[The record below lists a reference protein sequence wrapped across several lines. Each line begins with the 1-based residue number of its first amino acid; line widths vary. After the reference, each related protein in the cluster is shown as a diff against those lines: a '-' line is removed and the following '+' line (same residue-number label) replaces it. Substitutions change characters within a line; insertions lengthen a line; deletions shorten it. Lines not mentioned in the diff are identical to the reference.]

1 MSSPSNFLF
10 DLATGALVVKD
21 LGGGGGSSDVNI
33 IEILG
38 SPVALGNPLFVELS
52 DGTNALG
59 TNANPIRTSPGSGAA
74 TQPVSGSVAV
84 TNFPATQPVSG
95 TVAVSNFPATQPV
108 SGSVSVSNF
117 PATQPISAV
126 SLPLPANAAQ
136 ETGGNL
142 ASIKADADIIAAAV
156 GAPAATAPTKA
167 ILEGLRANVGST
179 LPTAVTDGQLVDAM
193 ADKLGRTVTLS
204 NGHRSLLG
212 TAVLSSSSNSL
223 VSFIGSAGGSLFTD
237 IVTFIVT
244 NESSTPTVVSLS
256 DGTTTYKFAIAA
268 NGGGVFTFASPLPAT
283 SAATAWQVL
292 NSAGVALDYVALYV
306 KNS

>member
-59 TNANPIRTSPGSGAA
+59 TNANPIRTSPGSGA
-74 TQPVSGSVAV
+74 
-84 TNFPATQPVSG
+84 ATQPVSG

-167 ILEGLRANVGST
+167 ILEGLRANVGTT

>member
-59 TNANPIRTSPGSGAA
+59 TNANPIRTSPGSGA
-74 TQPVSGSVAV
+74 
-84 TNFPATQPVSG
+84 ATQPVSG

-167 ILEGLRANVGST
+167 ILEGLRANVGTT

-292 NSAGVALDYVALYV
+292 NSAGVACDYVALYV